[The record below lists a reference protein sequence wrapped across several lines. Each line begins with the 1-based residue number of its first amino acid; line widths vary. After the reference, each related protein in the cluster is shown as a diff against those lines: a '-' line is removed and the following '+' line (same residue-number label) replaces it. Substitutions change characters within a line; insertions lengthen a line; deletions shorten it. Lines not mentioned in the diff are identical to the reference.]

1 MKEISMRKQSFNE
14 KYYIYNVNNIQK
26 NIYRNKNMHKKVRK
40 LKRRNFYVQQKNN
53 NVISGFV
60 N

>member
-1 MKEISMRKQSFNE
+1 MRKQSFNE

-40 LKRRNFYVQQKNN
+40 LKMNIPAPESHLVR
-53 NVISGFV
+53 
-60 N
+60 